1 MNKERYNQFSTNPS
15 WFERFTWNGIFNN
28 SSRPDLNVLKF
39 IKNENP
45 FKVIKTN
52 NVNNFWKIINK
63 IGEKYSN
70 WCASIDMGLNEEEKN
85 ALKLFFIGCIGEYFF
100 FKLFENHNTL
110 LINNKLYTFSYVCPR
125 LNGETDYGVDLTGN
139 VSSNTNESW
148 DCVFQVKFWN
158 PYNGNFQMTYDILSR
173 VYTDAIINDFID
185 KNNNETIFVCWLND
199 DNQVSK
205 ALRNSPIWH
214 KITFIGKKELNNNIN
229 NQVPEFWNMFIEDLN
244 NLL

>member
-1 MNKERYNQFSTNPS
+1 M
-15 WFERFTWNGIFNN
+15 
-28 SSRPDLNVLKF
+28 
-39 IKNENP
+39 
-45 FKVIKTN
+45 
-52 NVNNFWKIINK
+52 
-63 IGEKYSN
+63 
-70 WCASIDMGLNEEEKN
+70 
-85 ALKLFFIGCIGEYFF
+85 KLFFIGCIGEYFF

-205 ALRNSPIWH
+205 ALRNSPI
-214 KITFIGKKELNNNIN
+214 
-229 NQVPEFWNMFIEDLN
+229 
-244 NLL
+244 